1 MPKVEVTTILAG
13 TEFLV
18 SALALF
24 IFYLRGWHKYYKA
37 MSVYLTF
44 RFLSGVVVTP
54 LILQQIQQST
64 TEKNSLSLSVF
75 WINYLISAVMVFA
88 VYAGIL
94 KSAFAALPK
103 QAHFGRVGLLW
114 MLSFFGVLFL
124 VLSIEGMGSGQ
135 LLASELNS
143 FTHAMCVLELCMLAF
158 LLIGLKALRISVKDV
173 SFGIALGFA
182 VLAITNLLHSVNG
195 LRDYFGMARL
205 QYVYQLVSIVAL
217 VIWSAYAAQPV
228 KRREPVL
235 LPLRTMLHRWNEI
248 ASAMGHKETK
258 VLRPRQASFF
268 LKDVEKIV
276 DRAFEENFK

>member
-1 MPKVEVTTILAG
+1 
-13 TEFLV
+13 
-18 SALALF
+18 
-24 IFYLRGWHKYYKA
+24 
-37 MSVYLTF
+37 
-44 RFLSGVVVTP
+44 
-54 LILQQIQQST
+54 
-64 TEKNSLSLSVF
+64 
-75 WINYLISAVMVFA
+75 
-88 VYAGIL
+88 
-94 KSAFAALPK
+94 
-103 QAHFGRVGLLW
+103 
-114 MLSFFGVLFL
+114 
-124 VLSIEGMGSGQ
+124 
-135 LLASELNS
+135 
-143 FTHAMCVLELCMLAF
+143 
-158 LLIGLKALRISVKDV
+158 LIGLKALRISVKDV